1 MTTNKMRESEARRF
15 LQELRGGPLSFGQMI
30 KSLRIADEISQVD
43 LADQMQISRAH
54 LCDIEHGRRTVSV
67 ERAGRFAKE
76 MGYSE
81 TQFIAVALDDQ
92 LREAGVRA
100 RVELLKVA

>member
-1 MTTNKMRESEARRF
+1 MTIKKKKSAARSF
-15 LQELRGGPLSFGQMI
+15 LEELRGGPLTFGQMI
-30 KSLRIADEISQVD
+30 KSLRLADEIAQVD
-43 LADQMQISRAH
+43 LAHRLGISRAF
-54 LCDIEHGRRTVSV
+54 LCDIEQGRRPVTVD
-67 ERAGRFAKE
+67 RAALFAKV

-92 LREAGVRA
+92 LREAGVHA